1 MAVPKFLKTVILDL
15 TFNFLA
21 VSLAISIPLPTTR
34 ISISLTD
41 LFPIMI
47 SLTNPPI
54 T

>member
-34 ISISLTD
+34 ISISLTN
-41 LFPIMI
+41 LLPIMI